1 MRSSTIWQAVL
12 ASLIVLV
19 ARIPAGQAQGLFFGM
34 MGEQTPTVYKSSAP
48 LQLSEAQAIDKFKA
62 MDLNDDGVIS
72 KDEMGAAYSDLYAD
86 AGEVSASERFHALDG
101 NRDGK
106 ITRQEF
112 IANRN
117 VPAAEN
123 FSMETRNG
131 AEDEDRP

>member
-1 MRSSTIWQAVL
+1 MRSSTIGQAVL

-34 MGEQTPTVYKSSAP
+34 IGEQTPTLYKSPAP
-48 LQLSEAQAIDKFKA
+48 QQLTEAQAINKFKA
-62 MDLNDDGVIS
+62 MDLNDDGVVS
-72 KDEMGAAYSDLYAD
+72 RDEMGAAYGDLYAN
-86 AGEVSASERFHALDG
+86 AGDVSASARFRALDG

-117 VPAAEN
+117 VPADEN
-123 FSMETRNG
+123 FSMETRNDAG
-131 AEDEDRP
+131 DEDR

>member
-1 MRSSTIWQAVL
+1 MRSSTIGQAVL

-34 MGEQTPTVYKSSAP
+34 MGEQTPTLYRSSASQ
-48 LQLSEAQAIDKFKA
+48 QLTESQAIDMFKA
-62 MDLNDDGVIS
+62 MDLNDDGVVS

-86 AGEVSASERFHALDG
+86 SADVSVSARFRALDG

-117 VPAAEN
+117 VPTAEN
-123 FSMETRNG
+123 FSMETPNG
-131 AEDEDRP
+131 AADRQ